1 MQEWLAMSA
10 TPSVHAAMLERLP
23 DPVLLVEGDA
33 AGEAR
38 AVFANAAARTLLR
51 IQTIPAPL
59 VNLIRHPELLAA
71 VDDALADGRDREVA
85 YEILG
90 AQTRYWR
97 GLIRPMGEAPGVVLT
112 LHDETDAKRTERMR
126 ADFLANASHELRTPL
141 ASLAGFIETLQGHAR
156 DDPKA
161 RDAFLGIMA
170 GQAERMT
177 RLIADLLSLSRIEMN
192 EHIAP
197 EGRVDLAAVLREIL
211 HASAPVWAA
220 RMVTVDLDIVAG
232 PALVAG
238 DRDQLIQVLQNLIEN
253 AVKYSPAGGA
263 VRVSVERAPTLDAAL
278 APGRAGAAQL
288 SLLTPDRPD
297 EQGYVLVRVA
307 DDGPGIARQHLPRL
321 SERFYRVEAQQGPER
336 TGTGLGLAI
345 VKHIVNRHRGGFTVE
360 SAPGVGTTFS
370 VYLPAAR

>member
-1 MQEWLAMSA
+1 MSA
-10 TPSVHAAMLERLP
+10 IPSVHAAMLERLP
-23 DPVLLVEGDA
+23 DPVLLVAAEEG
-33 AGEAR
+33 GEAR

-51 IQTIPAPL
+51 VQDVPTPL
-59 VNLIRHPELLAA
+59 VNLIRQPELLAA
-71 VDDALADGRDREVA
+71 VDDALTDARDRDVA
-85 YEILG
+85 YEALG

-97 GLIRPMGEAPGVVLT
+97 ALIRPMPEAQGVLLT

-141 ASLAGFIETLQGHAR
+141 ASLAGFIETLRGHAK
-156 DDPKA
+156 DDAAA
-161 RDAFLGIMA
+161 RETFLGIMA
-170 GQAERMT
+170 AQADRMT

-197 EGRVDLAAVLREIL
+197 QGRVDLAAALREIL
-211 HASAPVWAA
+211 NASAPVWAA
-220 RMVTVDLDIVAG
+220 RKVSVALNAAVE
-232 PALVAG
+232 PAFASG

-253 AVKYSPAGGA
+253 GVKYSSAGGA
-263 VRVSVERAPTLDAAL
+263 VRVDLTRAPSLDAAL
-278 APGRAGAAQL
+278 AASREGAAQL

-297 EQGYVLVRVA
+297 EHGYILIRIA

-360 SAPGVGTTFS
+360 SAPGQGTTFS
-370 VYLPAAR
+370 VYFPAASKGRR